1 MTHRFLYALVC
12 TALAVS
18 GCQRAPKVDREA
30 ALEVVRRNAQFM
42 QEEKIDEMMK
52 TIHPQSPVFAGTRT
66 AMENLAK
73 KFDLKCEL
81 SGLEVV
87 SASEDEIRVR
97 FAQKTEKIKGDG
109 EFPTTRLVG
118 IHTLKKDG
126 DAWKIFATET
136 ISTEVLDTPDKK
148 PEPSEKPEP
157 PEKPEPEDKQ

>member
-1 MTHRFLYALVC
+1 MKHRFLCALVC
-12 TALAVS
+12 AALGAG
-18 GCQRAPKVDREA
+18 GCQRGSKPDREA

-42 QEEKIDEMMK
+42 QEEKIDEMMT

-73 KFDLKCEL
+73 KFDMKCEL

-87 SASEDEIRVR
+87 SANEEEIRVR
-97 FAQKTEKIKGDG
+97 FDQKTSKVKGDG

-118 IHTLKKDG
+118 IHTLKKD
-126 DAWKIFATET
+126 DNVWKIFSTET
-136 ISTEVLDTPDKK
+136 ISTEVLEAPDET

-157 PEKPEPEDKQ
+157 KNKQ